1 MRINCL
7 VESARW
13 AESRIVLSPEQSH
26 HLARVVRVA
35 EGQELT
41 VFDGQGQVAIAVV
54 NQLSKREV
62 FLTLCERWQES
73 KPATEVELIQ
83 ALPKLDR
90 WEWVLQKAVELG
102 ATAIRPVLTQHT
114 ESRLSEKKVQRWHQ
128 IIQSAAEQCEARWMP
143 KLHPV
148 QPLMEVFPL
157 LKSYECSL
165 IASLYPGAQPLQ
177 KVELRGVKSV
187 SLLIGP
193 EGDFTQDEVD
203 GAVDAG
209 AQAVSFG
216 SRILRTE
223 TAAIY
228 GLSILNHGVV

>member
-26 HLARVVRVA
+26 HLARVLRVV

-41 VFDGQGQVAIAVV
+41 IFDGKGQVAIAAVD
-54 NQLSKREV
+54 QLSKRDV
-62 FLTLCERWQES
+62 CLTIRERWQVP
-73 KPATEVELIQ
+73 KPVSEVELIQ

-102 ATAIRPVLTQHT
+102 ATAIRPVITQHT
-114 ESRLSEKKVQRWHQ
+114 ECRLSEKKVQRWHQ
-128 IIQSAAEQCEARWMP
+128 IIRSAAEQCEVRWLP
-143 KLHPV
+143 TLHPV
-148 QPLMEVFPL
+148 QPLMEVLPRL
-157 LKSYECSL
+157 NLYECSL
-165 IASLYPGAQPLQ
+165 IASLYPGAQALQ
-177 KVELRGVKSV
+177 EVELKGLASV

-203 GAVDAG
+203 AAVDAG
-209 AQAVSFG
+209 AHAISFG
-216 SRILRTE
+216 PRVLRTE

-228 GLSILNHGVV
+228 GLSILSHGVM

>member
-7 VESARW
+7 VESAQW
-13 AESRIVLSPEQSH
+13 AESRIVLSPDQSH
-26 HLARVVRVA
+26 HLARVLRVV

-54 NQLSKREV
+54 DQLSKREV
-62 FLTLCERWQES
+62 CLTLHERWQEP

-83 ALPKLDR
+83 ALPKPDR

-102 ATAIRPVLTQHT
+102 ATAIRPVITQHT
-114 ESRLSEKKVQRWHQ
+114 VSRFIEKKVQRWHQ
-128 IIQSAAEQCEARWMP
+128 IIQSAAEQCEARWLP
-143 KLHPV
+143 TLHSV
-148 QPLMEVFPL
+148 QPLKEVLPR
-157 LKSYECSL
+157 LKLYEYSL

-177 KVELRGVKSV
+177 EVELKGVQSV

-203 GAVDAG
+203 EVVDAG

-228 GLSILNHGVV
+228 GLSILNHEIG